1 VIAILAA
8 MAQLART
15 PTLALAQPAP
25 ATAAP
30 ATAATTAPAVPAS
43 GDETAAPTEE
53 AKSEARLHFTKGL
66 TLSQEGA
73 WAAALAEFTI
83 SRGLFPTRA
92 ATQNAA
98 LSLRELHRF
107 DEALDMYET
116 LLRDFATIPP
126 GDRTAAQRAIA
137 ELRELVGTIEVTAAE
152 PGAAITISGQDRG
165 EYPQVKPLRVSA
177 GSHVVRLFKEGFEP
191 FETRVEIAG
200 GQTAKV
206 AAKLRVLRDS
216 GRLKVTDRSGMKLDV
231 MVDNV
236 IVGKTPWEGILAVGA
251 HSVQLKGEGKLGTQP
266 ASAPVRSQQ
275 VTALTLVA
283 EDLESSLR
291 VEPTPINATVAIDSV
306 TVGRGLWL
314 GRLRKGM
321 HRVEITSEGFLPV
334 TKQVNLE
341 RGAREI
347 LKTELERDP
356 NALIWRKPSRF
367 VFEADVGFALT
378 PSLGGDVAGTCSG
391 TCSRGLGLGALGLF
405 HGGYELGSGFGFG
418 LTAGYVISVE
428 GVEQRPTTLIPI
440 SGNMS
445 PPPQVGT
452 ANDALRLSAFVG
464 GATASYHLGDRFPV
478 LVRAGVGVL
487 VGQMRDERSGT
498 FKTQAGMSYNAYP
511 IVSFAQ
517 AAYLYL
523 DPELRAGLRIGDHM
537 ELTAGLQA
545 FMLFALSQPRWNDKL
560 ELAAAS
566 DGIGRYAG
574 TPTMGEFVLL
584 LSPSVGVRYDF

>member
-1 VIAILAA
+1 MAKLALTEA
-8 MAQLART
+8 
-15 PTLALAQPAP
+15 LALAQPTP
-25 ATAAP
+25 AASAVPAAP
-30 ATAATTAPAVPAS
+30 APAAVPAGPS
-43 GDETAAPTEE
+43 ATEETAAPTEE

-66 TLSQEGA
+66 NLSREGA

-92 ATQNAA
+92 ATQNIA

-116 LLRDFATIPP
+116 LLRDFANIAPA
-126 GDRTAAQRAIA
+126 DRTAAQRAIA
-137 ELRELVGTIEVTAAE
+137 ELRDLVGTVEITAAE

-177 GSHVVRLFKEGFEP
+177 GSHTVRLFKEGFEP
-191 FETRVEIAG
+191 FETRVEVAG
-200 GQTAKV
+200 GQTVKV

-216 GRLKVTDRSGMKLDV
+216 GRLKISERGGMRLDV
-231 MVDNV
+231 IVDNV
-236 IVGKTPWEGILAVGA
+236 VVGKTPWEGLVAVGA

-321 HRVEITSEGFLPV
+321 HRVEITSEGFIPV
-334 TKQVNLE
+334 TKQINLE

-347 LKTELERDP
+347 IRAELERDQ
-356 NALIWRKPSRF
+356 NALVWRKPSRV
-367 VFEADVGFALT
+367 VFDTSVGVAFT
-378 PSLGGDVAGTCSG
+378 PSLGGDAAGNCTG

-418 LTAGYVISVE
+418 LMAGYLMAVE
-428 GVEQRPTTLIPI
+428 GVSQRATTLAPV
-440 SGNMS
+440 SRDMS
-445 PPPQVGT
+445 PPPQAGT
-452 ANDALRLSAFVG
+452 ADDALRLQAFVG

-478 LVRAGVGVL
+478 LLRAGVGVL
-487 VGQMRDERSGT
+487 LGQIRDERSGT
-498 FKTQAGMSYNAYP
+498 FKTQAGASYKAYP
-511 IVSFAQ
+511 VVDFAQ
-517 AAYLYL
+517 AAYLYV
-523 DPELRAGLRIGDHM
+523 DPEIRAGVRIGDHF

-560 ELAAAS
+560 ELAASS

-584 LSPSVGVRYDF
+584 LSPNVGVRYDF